1 MVLRVVRPV
10 SIVRRPSSIVRRPAS
25 SVRSITPKVLKIIS
39 PNCIHIFVMYV
50 GWALKIIVAPPIILN
65 FLPGQK

>member
-1 MVLRVVRPV
+1 MVLRVLLPV
-10 SIVRRPSSIVRRPAS
+10 SIVQRPASIVRHPAS

-50 GWALKIIVAPPIILN
+50 GCVQKIIVAPPIILN